1 MEVRKIKLTWPLVI
15 LINPYSFLCDVL
27 TSGTHTTHSQED
39 VVHQKVSSKHLECK
53 SNILMNCTY
62 NYPYQMVDQVAH
74 KSTEI
79 SIFRPCYNLSPT
91 KFSCSG
97 CLHCSKKYPFI
108 PYTVSH
114 IMKSCLLG
122 HRKMLPGF
130 L

>member
-1 MEVRKIKLTWPLVI
+1 
-15 LINPYSFLCDVL
+15 
-27 TSGTHTTHSQED
+27 
-39 VVHQKVSSKHLECK
+39 
-53 SNILMNCTY
+53 MNCTY

-122 HRKMLPGF
+122 QKNVTWISLGNVALNISVWRSPALGIVSWSTMRRICGSNPMSNMRSASSKTRNLTKLTFVHF
-130 L
+130 